1 MSALPVTPTAPGGAP
16 TGLTPRP
23 RATMRRLS
31 AVAVVA
37 LLVGSWGYLFAAQT
51 SSNTAL
57 LQAETWA
64 RARDFTGALLGL
76 DTPLTPG
83 GSARPFLDPA
93 AWARMPGLAY
103 ETLAMSVL
111 AIWIAAAGMLVT
123 VMVGA
128 RPARAQA
135 DAGPIRVTL
144 FVLVRTAWIIA
155 RAVPELVWAF
165 MLVIVLPPGLLVGAL
180 ALGIHNFGIVAKLCA
195 EVVEDIDPAP
205 ARALRAAGAS
215 RPQALI
221 YGVLPQALPQFLTY
235 SLYRWEVIIRTTIV
249 VGFVA
254 AGGLGREFRLAMSF
268 FHYTDVLMILATY
281 FVLVIAVD
289 ALAAQ
294 LRRLAR

>member
-1 MSALPVTPTAPGGAP
+1 MSALPAPAA
-16 TGLTPRP
+16 LEARP
-23 RATMRRLS
+23 AERAWVRRVSL
-31 AVAVVA
+31 VVA
-37 LLVGSWGYLFAAQT
+37 LVLLAGSWGYLFTAQA
-51 SSNTAL
+51 SSTTAL
-57 LQAETWA
+57 LQAQTWN
-64 RARDFTGALLGL
+64 RAIEFLGALVGL

-83 GSARPFLDPA
+83 GSAVPFLDPA
-93 AWARMPGLAY
+93 AWARMAGLAY

-111 AIWIAAAGMLVT
+111 AIWIAAAGMLLT
-123 VMVGA
+123 VMAGA
-128 RPARAQA
+128 RPRRAQA
-135 DAGPIRVTL
+135 DAGPVRLAL
-144 FVLVRTAWIIA
+144 FVVVRALWIIA

-180 ALGIHNFGIVAKLCA
+180 ALGLHNFGIVAKLCA

-215 RPQALI
+215 RAQALV
-221 YGVLPQALPQFLTY
+221 YGILPQALPQFLTY

-268 FHYTDVLMILATY
+268 FHFPDVLMVLGTY
-281 FVLVIAVD
+281 FVLVVAVD
-289 ALAAQ
+289 LAAAQ